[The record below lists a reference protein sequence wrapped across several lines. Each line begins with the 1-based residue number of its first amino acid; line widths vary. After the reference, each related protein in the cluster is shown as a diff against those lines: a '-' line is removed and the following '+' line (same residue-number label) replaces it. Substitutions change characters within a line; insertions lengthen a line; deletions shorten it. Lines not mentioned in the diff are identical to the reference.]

1 MPADSPG
8 TTIAVSTDYYCF
20 ACRFSRYDYCCEF
33 SACYCRASRF
43 SRYNNCYK
51 YSLLLPCQQVLP
63 LRLLLCVQLFTV
75 VPAGSPVATIAIS
88 SVLIIAMPAVSP
100 VATTIAVS
108 TGADLI

>member
-1 MPADSPG
+1 MPAGSPVA
-8 TTIAVSTDYYCF
+8 TIAVCT
-20 ACRFSRYDYCCEF
+20 A
-33 SACYCRASRF
+33 
-43 SRYNNCYK
+43 
-51 YSLLLPCQQVLP
+51 
-63 LRLLLCVQLFTV
+63 FTV